1 MIWPLLLLMLLLL
14 FAVFGLMLR
23 VEFWAGEL
31 LPLPA
36 IETKLVVIN
45 NRVLK

>member
-1 MIWPLLLLMLLLL
+1 MIWPLLMLLLL
-14 FAVFGLMLR
+14 FAVFGLIER

-36 IETKLVVIN
+36 SETK
-45 NRVLK
+45 KQKSD

>member
-1 MIWPLLLLMLLLL
+1 MIWPLLMLLLL
-14 FAVFGLMLR
+14 FAVLGLIDR

-36 IETKLVVIN
+36 KEEKRT
-45 NRVLK
+45 R

>member
-1 MIWPLLLLMLLLL
+1 MIWPLLLMLLLL
-14 FAVFGLMLR
+14 AVFGLMLR

-36 IETKLVVIN
+36 IKGKDDEN
-45 NRVLK
+45 D

>member
-1 MIWPLLLLMLLLL
+1 MIWPLLVMLLLLL

-36 IETKLVVIN
+36 SEQKG
-45 NRVLK
+45 